1 MQQWSRTCGTS
12 GMVLRVVVDASEAVE
27 GGRIKL
33 QVSNLLREKRD
44 YTQLSFYIYP
54 PKDLQ
59 FVYQNRGHVSYLC
72 NTYIYTY
79 VCTHAINSCLVIIC
93 VKISNVTYIT
103 CIYIYIHFDSTWL
116 LSGPMLPTFPCGS
129 VVLSGARAWLGVH
142 WVGSCMCP
150 CQTKVWLQ

>member
-1 MQQWSRTCGTS
+1 
-12 GMVLRVVVDASEAVE
+12 MVLRVVVDASEAVE

-72 NTYIYTY
+72 NTYIYI
-79 VCTHAINSCLVIIC
+79 HMC
-93 VKISNVTYIT
+93 VHMQL
-103 CIYIYIHFDSTWL
+103 IH
-116 LSGPMLPTFPCGS
+116 
-129 VVLSGARAWLGVH
+129 
-142 WVGSCMCP
+142 
-150 CQTKVWLQ
+150 VW